1 METIEKSARILSLNG
16 IPPAEDKKMY
26 KLMEG
31 DTMLLFS
38 PEVFA
43 MCKNKELSKV
53 IFLEEGSLVITNKV
67 TKEEKKF
74 RTFKV
79 TDVVDS
85 ELTQLTETTKLEDA
99 RLEAEFKVKNKRA
112 KYLNELKALG
122 GELV

>member
-1 METIEKSARILSLNG
+1 MEKIEKSARIISLNG
-16 IPPAEDKKMY
+16 IPPSEDKKMY
-26 KLMEG
+26 KLIEG

-53 IFLEEGSLVITNKV
+53 IFLEEGSLVITNKI
-67 TKEEKKF
+67 TKEEKTF

-85 ELTQLTETTKLEDA
+85 ELTQLTETTKLEEA
-99 RLEAEFKVKNKRA
+99 RVNSEFKVKTLRA
-112 KYLNELKALG
+112 EFTSKLAALG
-122 GELV
+122 KELV